1 MPRLP
6 DRARVLVS
14 VLVCQMGL
22 GLGAYVFATFLKPIV
37 VEMGWSRAAFSI
49 SSLPFLL
56 AMSAASPMIGTLTDR
71 LGARFVFSAAITGV
85 SITLFLFS
93 EMRGLTDF
101 YVLGFLLGAVVTG
114 LGDIPAGAVVSRW
127 FVENRGLAL
136 GIVYVGSNIGGAIVP
151 LVATSVTD
159 FTGWRTA
166 LQVLAVG
173 SWLWVFPFAFFGVRS
188 GDESGAAP
196 VDGEAPVDEPGSLT
210 LAEALRTAN
219 FWILAAG
226 VFLFYVY
233 YLGVNNHLVAYLT
246 DVGFSDAGAARRFS
260 AAVAVG
266 IIGKIG
272 MGLLADRIPKIRAL
286 VVLFFSL
293 TVASVLLLGVEAVP
307 SLLVPFLIL
316 HGLTVAAENV
326 VLPLAIA
333 ECFGAKHMAAIY
345 GAIMLALLPGGVIGP
360 TLSGWVFDELGSY
373 RVAFVLF
380 AVTNV
385 VTVVALSRL
394 RPLR

>member
-6 DRARVLVS
+6 DRTRVLVS

-49 SSLPFLL
+49 SSLPLLL
-56 AMSAASPMIGTLTDR
+56 AMSAASPVIGTLTDR
-71 LGARFVFSAAITGV
+71 LGARVVFSGAITAV
-85 SITLFLFS
+85 SVTLFLFS
-93 EMRGLTDF
+93 QMRGLADF
-101 YVLGFLLGAVVTG
+101 YVLGFVLGAAVTG

-127 FVENRGLAL
+127 FRENRGLAL
-136 GIVYVGSNIGGAIVP
+136 GVVYVGSNIGGAIVP

-166 LQVLAVG
+166 LQILAVG
-173 SWLWVFPFAFFGVRS
+173 SWLWVFPFAFFGVRG
-188 GDESGAAP
+188 GDEGGGPAREE
-196 VDGEAPVDEPGSLT
+196 DGDDDAGSLT
-210 LAEALRTAN
+210 LAQALRTAN

-233 YLGVNNHLVAYLT
+233 YLGVNNHLVAYLS
-246 DVGFSDAGAARRFS
+246 DVGFSDAAAARRFS

-272 MGLLADRIPKIRAL
+272 MGLLADRIPKLRAL
-286 VVLFFSL
+286 VVLFLAL
-293 TVASVLLLGVEAVP
+293 TVASVLLLGVERLP
-307 SLLVPFLIL
+307 GLLVPFLIL

-373 RVAFVLF
+373 RLAFTLF

-385 VTVVALSRL
+385 ATVIALSRL